1 MAQHEHMSPTEA
13 LARAR
18 ELDALVRNRSRWYS
32 RYLLLF
38 GVATLVMVPALG
50 FASGVLA
57 VAVSTTIWM
66 AFVAALIVYAA
77 RQPVNPRGYGVRHIV
92 IMATWGVLYL
102 GVLLCGVVWFFGEPA
117 WWLPGAV
124 LVSLPPFVGAYL
136 EARR

>member
-32 RYLLLF
+32 QYLVLF
-38 GVATLVMVPALG
+38 GVATLVMVPVLG

-57 VAVSTTIWM
+57 VAVSTTLWM

-77 RQPVNPRGYGVRHIV
+77 RQPVSRHGYGARHGV
-92 IMATWGVLYL
+92 IMAAWGVLYL
-102 GVLLCGVVWFFGEPA
+102 GVLLCGVVWFPGEPA

-124 LVSLPPFVGAYL
+124 LVSLPPFAGAYL